1 METEDNNLK
10 LAFYFNICLKFKVK
24 FKEKIMEEN
33 LQNQETVP
41 IQPQIS
47 ESGGKKWAKITLFI
61 FVGLILLAG
70 TFYAGVK
77 YSENKGRQRLANF
90 PTPTVRPSPFPSPET
105 PTPTPTILEETSP
118 IADWQEYKNDKYGF
132 SIKYPQNWVVR
143 EYDSKS
149 MKGVNMHGIGFG
161 TVESIPGGM
170 IWGVSVYDIVGDT
183 NEQIKDVIK
192 EIGSQ
197 FSDRQ
202 EKRESITMKG
212 RPATKVTVTT
222 GQYKDWFSETVVFE
236 GKNKIFSI
244 GNGAVKNNRFED
256 FYQSFTYI
264 Q

>member
-1 METEDNNLK
+1 
-10 LAFYFNICLKFKVK
+10 
-24 FKEKIMEEN
+24 MEEN
-33 LQNQETVP
+33 LQNQEAVP

-77 YSENKGRQRLANF
+77 YSENKERQRLANL
-90 PTPTVRPSPFPSPET
+90 PVPTVRPSPFPSPEV
-105 PTPTPTILEETSP
+105 PTPTPTTLP
-118 IADWQEYKNDKYGF
+118 IAGWQEYKNDKYGF
-132 SIKYPQNWVVR
+132 SIRYPQDWIVR

-170 IWGVSVYDIVGDT
+170 IWGVDVYDIVEDA
-183 NEQIKDVIK
+183 NEQIEDIIK
-192 EIGSQ
+192 EVGRQ

-202 EKRESITMKG
+202 EKRESITIKG
-212 RPATKVTVTT
+212 RPAIKVTVTT

-244 GNGAVKNNRFED
+244 GNGAVKDNRFEN